1 MIVDQINRILFVDFN
16 LTLALYIDIFKFHW
30 FEILTSYVNVS
41 VNILRIIQIIDP
53 CNSGNVGKTKI
64 I

>member
-30 FEILTSYVNVS
+30 FEILTSYVNFS
-41 VNILRIIQIIDP
+41 VNILRIIQIIEY
-53 CNSGNVGKTKI
+53 VI
-64 I
+64 IYI

>member
-41 VNILRIIQIIDP
+41 VNILRIIQIIEY
-53 CNSGNVGKTKI
+53 VI
-64 I
+64 IYI

>member
-1 MIVDQINRILFVDFN
+1 MIVDQINRILLVDFN

-41 VNILRIIQIIDP
+41 VNILRIIQIIEY
-53 CNSGNVGKTKI
+53 VI
-64 I
+64 IYI